1 MSQTK
6 IKLSTADL
14 AAKHANEQPPIPGGS
29 LMVCLHNIRSMHN
42 VGSAFRSADA
52 FAVSKLLL
60 TGYTPHPPRIEI
72 SKTALGA
79 DEWVDWEH
87 QSEAIST
94 FERYKREGWTLV
106 AVEQTVRSIPM
117 PEGIPDPRHHN
128 VMLIF
133 GNEVLGL
140 DDEVIA
146 MCDYVADIP
155 QYGKKHSLNVSVS
168 IGISL
173 FAVHQRALR
182 G

>member
-1 MSQTK
+1 
-6 IKLSTADL
+6 
-14 AAKHANEQPPIPGGS
+14 
-29 LMVCLHNIRSMHN
+29 
-42 VGSAFRSADA
+42 
-52 FAVSKLLL
+52 
-60 TGYTPHPPRIEI
+60 
-72 SKTALGA
+72 
-79 DEWVDWEH
+79 
-87 QSEAIST
+87 
-94 FERYKREGWTLV
+94 
-106 AVEQTVRSIPM
+106 
-117 PEGIPDPRHHN
+117 
-128 VMLIF
+128 MLIF